1 MEGSELLVTLMG
13 GVALLL
19 WSVRMVRT
27 GMTRAF
33 GASLRSLLG
42 KACSNRAK
50 AFAVGVGVT
59 GLLQSATATALLLA
73 SFASRKLV
81 TLPLALAI
89 MLGADV
95 GTALVAQVYS
105 IDIKW
110 IWAALLF
117 IGVVLFNASEKDHIR
132 GGGRILIGFGLMLLG
147 LTIIGQVSG
156 QLRDSPMLHLILS
169 SLGSER
175 VPLLAVLT
183 AAAMTW
189 LAHSSLAM
197 VLFVMSLASGGA
209 IDGKLAVALILGANL
224 GGAIVPFAALVRL
237 GRRRPPR
244 GARQPHSQGRLRG
257 AGAAVRRPAG
267 RDDSQALARAGPL
280 GGQLPPGFQSRPGFG
295 GVAAARTAGTS
306 SSRACCRSPSRTW
319 PIAAH
324 RVTSTRACSTR
335 PPRRSPVPCAR
346 RWPWAIS
353 SSTC

>member
-1 MEGSELLVTLMG
+1 MEGSELFVTLMG

-156 QLRDSPMLHLILS
+156 QLRDSPISAPH
-169 SLGSER
+169 
-175 VPLLAVLT
+175 PLLPRQRAR
-183 AAAMTW
+183 AAA
-189 LAHSSLAM
+189 
-197 VLFVMSLASGGA
+197 GGA
-209 IDGKLAVALILGANL
+209 
-224 GGAIVPFAALVRL
+224 
-237 GRRRPPR
+237 RRR
-244 GARQPHSQGRLRG
+244 GDDLARPFEPGHG
-257 AGAAVRRPAG
+257 AVRHVAGERRRDRRQARGRARFSAPTSAAPSCPLRHFPARPSPPAAWC
-267 RDDSQALARAGPL
+267 SATSFSGP
-280 GGQLPPGFQSRPGFG
+280 
-295 GVAAARTAGTS
+295 AAWCWRCPS
-306 SSRACCRSPSRTW
+306 SACW
-319 PIAAH
+319 P
-324 RVTSTRACSTR
+324 
-335 PPRRSPVPCAR
+335 
-346 RWPWAIS
+346 
-353 SSTC
+353 